1 MNSARRFSIPSTR
14 NSQRRLCRC
23 HRRCRR
29 TGEQHGVTA
38 AHVPTTEGRL
48 NSEGRARHRIIII
61 NTGRRRR
68 WVNSGLGSVMSG
80 RRNAQLNPSPIFQ
93 NELNWHR
100 VSRNQCVE
108 GERASS
114 EEREEEGGG
123 GNHVSSTAAAC
134 MDRLCYKC
142 GSACSREQC
151 PSCGTI
157 FEQEPSSMTSDG

>member
-1 MNSARRFSIPSTR
+1 MPPPMPSDGGTAWGHGGARADDGGPF
-14 NSQRRLCRC
+14 
-23 HRRCRR
+23 
-29 TGEQHGVTA
+29 EF
-38 AHVPTTEGRL
+38 
-48 NSEGRARHRIIII
+48 GRARSTSNHHHQHGATATVGQFGARFRDARLPKCA
-61 NTGRRRR
+61 T
-68 WVNSGLGSVMSG
+68 
-80 RRNAQLNPSPIFQ
+80 QPISDFQ

-114 EEREEEGGG
+114 EEQKEEGGE
-123 GNHVSSTAAAC
+123 GNHVSSIAAAAAS